1 MTTQLTDAVGTAHAI
16 RDGEVSAREVVEAAI
31 ARIEKHDPDLNAVV
45 GRRFDAALAEVQ
57 AGLPDGPLCGVPIV
71 IKDLGANVAGLPSTQ
86 GSRLFADHVAAE
98 DSELVARYRRAGL
111 VVLGTTNTPELGL
124 NANTEPVLHGS
135 TRNPWASTHSP
146 GGSSGGSAA
155 AVAAGMVPV
164 AHGSDGGGSIR
175 IPAAMCGLFGLK
187 PSRGRVPAKP
197 YTSFLTSPLS
207 VHHALTTTVRDSALL
222 LDIAAG
228 HTYGDAYG
236 APGPDRPYVEQVGL
250 PPGPLRIGWTV
261 DTANDTVST
270 DPQCAAAVE
279 RMVAL
284 CADLGHELVP
294 LPLDVDAGAVAATN
308 GTLMAASLATTV
320 DRRLAELGRE
330 LRDEDVEPF
339 THVLL
344 DHGRSL
350 TAAQLMEALRVAQET
365 GWRRRR
371 VGQRLDR
378 AGAASG
384 RHAGARVDMVDADRE
399 SRSVGVGV
407 VSDHLRKPE
416 RRTPLGGHRRA
427 DDARGVPDDERHLLL
442 GRQLRRD
449 DEITLVLPV
458 GRVDDHHHPPGGQ
471 RRERT
476 LNLLGRRTTRLPHEV
491 ISSRLPT
498 RRRPP

>member
-86 GSRLFADHVAAE
+86 GSRLFADHVAAD

-135 TRNPWASTHSP
+135 TRNPWAPTHSP

-294 LPLDVDAGAVAATN
+294 LPLDVDAGTAAAAN
-308 GTLMAASLATTV
+308 GTLMAASLANTV

-330 LRDEDVEPF
+330 LRDDDLEPF

-344 DHGRSL
+344 EHGRTL
-350 TAAQLMEALRVAQET
+350 TAAQLVEALRVAQET
-365 GWRRRR
+365 GWR
-371 VGQRLDR
+371 L
-378 AGAASG
+378 GAAF
-384 RHAGARVDMVDADRE
+384 GAVDLLLTPTVA
-399 SRSVGVGV
+399 
-407 VSDHLRKPE
+407 
-416 RRTPLGGHRRA
+416 RRTPPLGLLDMTRPESLYEHGLSFSSYTSIFNLTGMPAMSVPAGLDDDGRPLGAHFAA
-427 DDARGVPDDERHLLL
+427 DLGTEGLLFRL
-442 GRQLRRD
+442 AGQLEEAAPWPR
-449 DEITLVLPV
+449 LA
-458 GRVDDHHHPPGGQ
+458 PGY
-471 RRERT
+471 
-476 LNLLGRRTTRLPHEV
+476 
-491 ISSRLPT
+491 SD
-498 RRRPP
+498 